1 MLASIPFPNVSPA
14 LFSYKIRQWD
24 FVLMGQD
31 FSLGGFEFAIRWY
44 ALAYIFGILVASWLI
59 RRIIRMPNIWPNK
72 NSALTE
78 KNLDSLMTWM
88 IIGIIFGGRLGY
100 VFFYKPFEYISDP
113 ISALRIFDGGM
124 SFHGGFLGV
133 IVAGTLFC
141 QKYEISILKAAD
153 VIAVSA
159 PSGLLFGRLANFI
172 NAELWG
178 RETTVPWAVIF
189 PGYSAQNCIES
200 VVGACARHPS
210 QLYEALGEGLI
221 LGGVLLFLVFKT
233 SAFRRTGLLT
243 GVFSFGYGMVRFLVE
258 LVRQPDFHYQSL
270 ENPVGYALQLSN
282 WGLTMGQIL
291 SLPMIGIG
299 IWLIQRSSKV

>member
-1 MLASIPFPNVSPA
+1 MRTITLIIAM
-14 LFSYKIRQWD
+14 LFSGSVFAGALDDVKSAGK
-24 FVLMGQD
+24 FV
-31 FSLGGFEFAIRWY
+31 
-44 ALAYIFGILVASWLI
+44 FGLEV
-59 RRIIRMPNIWPNK
+59 
-72 NSALTE
+72 
-78 KNLDSLMTWM
+78 
-88 IIGIIFGGRLGY
+88 G
-100 VFFYKPFEYISDP
+100 YKPFEYISDP

-133 IVAGTLFC
+133 TVAVTLFC
-141 QKYEISILKAAD
+141 RKYEISILKVAD